1 MVPHL
6 HEVDN
11 QLIEIAK
18 VRGAKIMTNDFNL
31 NKVAKVHNLEVLNI
45 NDLCQALRPV
55 VLPGEKLRVC
65 LLMEGKEHGQG
76 IAHLDDGTMVVDHAK
91 RSIGKTVEVVV
102 TSVIQTSAGRMI
114 FSSIRSRTP
123 QISFEV
129 AAS

>member
-45 NDLCQALRPV
+45 NDLCQAL
-55 VLPGEKLRVC
+55 G
-65 LLMEGKEHGQG
+65 LLC
-76 IAHLDDGTMVVDHAK
+76 
-91 RSIGKTVEVVV
+91 
-102 TSVIQTSAGRMI
+102 
-114 FSSIRSRTP
+114 F
-123 QISFEV
+123 
-129 AAS
+129 

>member
-31 NKVAKVHNLEVLNI
+31 NKVAKVHNLGALNI

-65 LLMEGKEHGQG
+65 LLRERK
-76 IAHLDDGTMVVDHAK
+76 
-91 RSIGKTVEVVV
+91 
-102 TSVIQTSAGRMI
+102 
-114 FSSIRSRTP
+114 
-123 QISFEV
+123 
-129 AAS
+129 